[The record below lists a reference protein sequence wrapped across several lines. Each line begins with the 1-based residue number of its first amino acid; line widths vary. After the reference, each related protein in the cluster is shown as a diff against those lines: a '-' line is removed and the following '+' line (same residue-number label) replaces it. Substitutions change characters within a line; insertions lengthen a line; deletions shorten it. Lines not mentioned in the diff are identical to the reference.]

1 MVVVGQKVARKHDRG
16 FGVGIDGRSNGLDR
30 EQDRGRGG
38 CRCCR
43 CGIPGFG
50 LCSAI
55 GQFTPGPVPVRWLQQ
70 QTRPWVLDGSRVG
83 PVPPGQQERKQAE
96 KCIARHAHLPAQAAS
111 WASHSPRPRR
121 RRGGPRE
128 AQAVGRARPDMRNQ
142 NQNGHRM
149 QESRF
154 GERHRRGRHKHRHR
168 RESLGSTHGCTPH
181 VCSIL
186 KLRLEQESGSAIQD
200 PRNGNRAEL
209 RVRLDPFGFI
219 DRLDVTANLNSG
231 DENNET
237 GKMTEGVS
245 RLAASENARLRL
257 GVSRRRNR
265 AMG

>member
-30 EQDRGRGG
+30 EQDRGKGG

-50 LCSAI
+50 LCAAI
-55 GQFTPGPVPVRWLQQ
+55 GRFTPGPVPVRWLQQ

-142 NQNGHRM
+142 NQNGHGCKNPDSVSGIDAAGISTGIVGRASVRLM
-149 QESRF
+149 AAPPRLFDPQVASGARIRFGASGPAQRESR
-154 GERHRRGRHKHRHR
+154 
-168 RESLGSTHGCTPH
+168 
-181 VCSIL
+181 
-186 KLRLEQESGSAIQD
+186 
-200 PRNGNRAEL
+200 RA
-209 RVRLDPFGFI
+209 
-219 DRLDVTANLNSG
+219 
-231 DENNET
+231 
-237 GKMTEGVS
+237 S
-245 RLAASENARLRL
+245 RAS
-257 GVSRRRNR
+257 
-265 AMG
+265 